1 MSQGKAYTPE
11 QKEMIIQS
19 LKDYLELGFSRNKAC
34 DLIGLPPQTLSNWAT
49 TDEALRM
56 KLQGWENA
64 MNKLAMANLRDAMMK
79 ESEMED
85 NRKDTSKWWAE
96 RKMKDDGFSL
106 RQEVTG
112 ENGQPV
118 SFILNPDLASKNG
131 INPEANGSS

>member
-11 QKEMIIQS
+11 QKEIIIQS